1 MKVSVPVQEYG
12 EYKIRL
18 MEDSDAPAVVA
29 LYRAVYGDHFPIKEM
44 YDPDYI
50 IRQQEE
56 GLMYRVVAV
65 DAAGKVLAHHA
76 MYRLEETY
84 HGLYE
89 GGQGMVYP
97 EHRGKGFSNVLQDYI
112 GRVLGPAAGLEEFWG
127 ESVTN
132 HVKMQKAALFVG
144 VKETGI
150 ELEVMPAESYEA
162 EKSAPG
168 RVGAV
173 VCNLV
178 VREKPHRVFLPA
190 PYAEVL
196 KRIYENAK
204 RKRQLEAA
212 TEPLSAAV
220 QTRHAVTYIASA
232 GVLRISVFEAGGDMG
247 EVIAGLVD
255 KYTAAGAVV
264 FQVLLP
270 LDKAYSGALTEAL
283 NKQGFFFSALVM
295 RWFDADGLLLQ
306 KLAHPT
312 DYDAIQIYSDFAKE
326 LLRFVIQD
334 RMRVEAPTA
343 G

>member
-1 MKVSVPVQEYG
+1 MKINVPAQEYG

-18 MEDSDAPAVVA
+18 MEDGDAPAVVA

-44 YDPDYI
+44 YDPQFI
-50 IRQQEE
+50 IQQQEA

-65 DAAGKVLAHHA
+65 DATGKVLAHHA

-89 GGQGMVYP
+89 AGQGMVYP

-112 GRVLGPAAGLEEFWG
+112 SRVLGPAVGLEEFWG

-162 EKSAPG
+162 EKAAPG

-178 VREKPHRVFLPA
+178 IREKPHTVFLPA
-190 PYAEVL
+190 PYADVL

-204 RKRQLEAA
+204 RKRQWEVAAASLPEAVR
-212 TEPLSAAV
+212 TS
-220 QTRHAVTYIASA
+220 HAVTYIASA
-232 GVLRISVFEAGGDMG
+232 GVLRISIFEAGGDVG
-247 EVIAGLVD
+247 EAVAGLVD
-255 KYTAAGAVV
+255 KYAAAGAAV
-264 FQVLLP
+264 FQVFLP

-312 DYDAIQIYSDFAKE
+312 DYNAIQIYSDFAKE

>member
-1 MKVSVPVQEYG
+1 VQINIPVREYG

-18 MEDSDAPAVVA
+18 MKDDDAPAVVA
-29 LYRAVYGDHFPIKEM
+29 LYRAVYGEHFPIKEM
-44 YDPDYI
+44 YDPRFI
-50 IRQQEE
+50 IQQQEA

-65 DAAGKVLAHHA
+65 DASGKVLAHHA
-76 MYRLEETY
+76 MYRLAESY
-84 HGLYE
+84 QGLYE
-89 GGQGMVYP
+89 AGQGMVYP

-112 GRVLGPAAGLEEFWG
+112 GQALGPAVGLEEFWG

-173 VCNLV
+173 VCNLAV
-178 VREKPHRVFLPA
+178 KEKPHQVFLPA
-190 PYAEVL
+190 PYAETL
-196 KRIYENAK
+196 KKIYENAK
-204 RKRQLEAA
+204 RKRQLETA
-212 TEPLSAAV
+212 TEPLPETGRTS
-220 QTRHAVTYIASA
+220 HAVTYIASA
-232 GVLRISVFEAGGDMG
+232 GVLRITICEAGPDIG
-247 EVIAGLVD
+247 EVISGLVD
-255 KYTAAGAVV
+255 KYDAAGAVV
-264 FQVLLP
+264 FQVFLP
-270 LDKAYSGALTEAL
+270 LDKSYSGALVEVL
-283 NKQGFFFSALVM
+283 NRRGFFFSALVM

-312 DYDAIQIYSDFAKE
+312 DYDKMLIYSDFAKD
-326 LLRFVIQD
+326 LLKFIIQD
-334 RMRVEAPTA
+334 RLRTEALAA